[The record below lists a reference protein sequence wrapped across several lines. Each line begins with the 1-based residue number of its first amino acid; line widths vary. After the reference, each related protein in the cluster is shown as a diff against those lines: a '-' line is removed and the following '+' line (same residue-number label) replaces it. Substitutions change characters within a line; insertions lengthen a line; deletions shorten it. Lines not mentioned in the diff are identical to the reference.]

1 LQPFKTRTWLAL
13 SRQDSSVKK
22 GLLGLWRN
30 GDKIIGDMNET
41 SIITKLPLLCIRQSP
56 LSSIVAL
63 QMIFIKR
70 QEKRESEDLLCFV
83 EGYFL
88 LLRIITAMAMAIMI
102 TILPMMRSRSW
113 IR

>member
-1 LQPFKTRTWLAL
+1 LAL

-56 LSSIVAL
+56 FSSIIAL
-63 QMIFIKR
+63 QMIFTKATR
-70 QEKRESEDLLCFV
+70 KKGE
-83 EGYFL
+83 
-88 LLRIITAMAMAIMI
+88 
-102 TILPMMRSRSW
+102 
-113 IR
+113 